1 MLNIVAGI
9 LVLGGGVFVITMLG
23 SLVLNLINSKGFKFK
38 QSGHEDYMLGF
49 YFGMA
54 YILGVI
60 IFGSVCYLM
69 GNGILK

>member
-1 MLNIVAGI
+1 MVNIVAGI

-38 QSGHEDYMLGF
+38 QSGREDYMLGF

-54 YILGVI
+54 CILGVI